1 LVFISHAVYNL
12 LQGFCAWP
20 SSICDSFLTNSIQ
33 LFTNFASRK
42 HSTLATKPSFIA
54 TNWWKVTGAALV
66 FYSLISGML
75 GEVPRLPILHETIR
89 NLYYH
94 VTMWFA
100 MIFVLGASVFYSIRY
115 LSKGSVYDDMK
126 AEHLASAGI
135 LLGILGISTGSVWA
149 RFTWG
154 GWWANDP
161 KLNGAAISLL
171 IYFAYVILRSSMD
184 EEQKRA
190 RVAAVYN
197 IFAFV
202 LLIVFLMIYPRL
214 NQVDSLHPGNGG
226 NPAFSSYDLDSNMR
240 KVFYPAVAGWIMMGL
255 WIADLS
261 FRVARLKYKRLLH
274 DSETTL

>member
-1 LVFISHAVYNL
+1 LLVSYSIVM
-12 LQGFCAWP
+12 GF
-20 SSICDSFLTNSIQ
+20 
-33 LFTNFASRK
+33 
-42 HSTLATKPSFIA
+42 
-54 TNWWKVTGAALV
+54 
-66 FYSLISGML
+66 L

-89 NLYYH
+89 NLYFH

-100 MIFVLGASVFYSIRY
+100 MIFVLGGSVFYSIKY
-115 LSKGSVYDDMK
+115 LSSGSIYDDMR
-126 AEHLASAGI
+126 AEHLASSGI
-135 LLGILGISTGSVWA
+135 LLGILGIVTGSVWA

-171 IYFAYVILRSSMD
+171 IYFAYVILRNSMD

-197 IFAFV
+197 IFSFV
-202 LLIVFLMIYPRL
+202 LLIVFLMVYPRL

-226 NPAFSSYDLDSNMR
+226 NPAFSSYDLDKNMR
-240 KVFYPAVAGWIMMGL
+240 LVFYPAVAGWIMIGL

-261 FRVARLKYKRLLH
+261 YRTARMKYHRLMNDHKFNL
-274 DSETTL
+274 SSN

>member
-1 LVFISHAVYNL
+1 LAT
-12 LQGFCAWP
+12 QP
-20 SSICDSFLTNSIQ
+20 SFLS
-33 LFTNFASRK
+33 K
-42 HSTLATKPSFIA
+42 Y
-54 TNWWKVTGAALV
+54 WWKITGAALV
-66 FYSLISGML
+66 SYSIVMGFL

-89 NLYYH
+89 NLYFH

-100 MIFVLGASVFYSIRY
+100 MIFVLGGSVFYSIKY
-115 LSKGSVYDDMK
+115 LSSGSVYDDMR
-126 AEHLASAGI
+126 AEHLASSGI
-135 LLGILGISTGSVWA
+135 LLGILGIVTGSVWA

-171 IYFAYVILRSSMD
+171 IYFAYVILRNSMD

-197 IFAFV
+197 IFSFV
-202 LLIVFLMIYPRL
+202 LLIVFLMVYPRL

-226 NPAFSSYDLDSNMR
+226 NPAFSSYDLDKNMR
-240 KVFYPAVAGWIMMGL
+240 LVFYPAVAGWIMIGL

-261 FRVARLKYKRLLH
+261 FRVAKLKYQKLMNDNKINL
-274 DSETTL
+274 SSN